1 MERYKEIPNTKGRY
15 FASNYGNIKSFTKYE
30 NGLVLSPRTDKANY
44 QMVNL
49 WMDGKRKTYRVHILV
64 CLAWVGAT
72 PKGKNI
78 DHIDGNKQ
86 NNNLEN
92 LQWLTARQNVV
103 KAQTLSK
110 KSNFPTGISRQPP
123 NSYRAMIRHGK
134 EKYHLGS
141 SKDLSV
147 CVALYEKALD
157 QINKGVFNISNFRQ
171 TNGRTTAKEN
181 SRN

>member
-1 MERYKEIPNTKGRY
+1 MERYKEIPNTNGRY
-15 FASNYGNIKSFTKYE
+15 FASNYGNIKSFTKHE
-30 NGLVLSPRTDKANY
+30 NGLVLSPRTDAANY

-49 WMDGKRKTYRVHILV
+49 WMDGERKTYRVHILV

-92 LQWLTARQNVV
+92 LQWLTARQNVA
-103 KAQTLSK
+103 KAQIAAK
-110 KSNFPTGISRQPP
+110 KSNLPTGISLQPP
-123 NSYRAMIRHGK
+123 NSYRAVIRHGK
-134 EKYHLGS
+134 GRYHLGS

-147 CVALYEKALD
+147 CVALYDKALD
-157 QINKGVFNISNFRQ
+157 QINKGTFDILHFKKASN
-171 TNGRTTAKEN
+171 AK
-181 SRN
+181 